1 MTQVVAKMSDITG
14 SSADLGRG
22 YPAGAMTFRPVRIP
36 DFAYRKARWATVREV
51 NTEEM
56 ARQFADNPQLVTV
69 LEDPKLRKNPL
80 VVMRKEQLD
89 QMLNL
94 LRDLVAGHVGIE
106 HDLTAVSSANE
117 LLSLIANEEGM
128 LPGGLA
134 SESHLKLAHAIHL
147 VLSTTRSVL
156 QRRFVSVAHKAAD
169 DPFVLTP
176 DEKEAISS

>member
-1 MTQVVAKMSDITG
+1 
-14 SSADLGRG
+14 
-22 YPAGAMTFRPVRIP
+22 
-36 DFAYRKARWATVREV
+36 VREV

-56 ARQFADNPQLVTV
+56 ARQFAENPQLVTV

-128 LPGGLA
+128 LPGGMA
-134 SESHLKLAHAIHL
+134 SESHPKLAHAIRV
-147 VLSTTRSVL
+147 VLSTTHSIL
-156 QRRFVSVAHKAAD
+156 KHRFISIAQKAAE
-169 DPFVLTP
+169 DPFVLTS
-176 DEKEAISS
+176 DEKAALSDSESD